1 MFKTV
6 AWTSPEAFYEKYIRE
21 DEEFAEKNKQIIIDA
36 DDEDTDK
43 EPVKLED
50 VGLEINDEKK
60 HQQDDTNVAFYDEID
75 RSAAYTIDDL
85 MKEPQ
90 NMGPS
95 DIKDEGK
102 RRDRRNLYKDNNKA

>member
-1 MFKTV
+1 MTV

-21 DEEFAEKNKQIIIDA
+21 DEEYAEKNKQIIVDG

-50 VGLEINDEKK
+50 VALEVADKK
-60 HQQDDTNVAFYDEID
+60 HQQDDTNVAFYDD
-75 RSAAYTIDDL
+75 MDKSANYTNDDL

-90 NMGPS
+90 NLGPS
-95 DIKDEGK
+95 DFSEEGK
-102 RRDRRNLYKDNNKA
+102 RRDRRNIYKDNNKT